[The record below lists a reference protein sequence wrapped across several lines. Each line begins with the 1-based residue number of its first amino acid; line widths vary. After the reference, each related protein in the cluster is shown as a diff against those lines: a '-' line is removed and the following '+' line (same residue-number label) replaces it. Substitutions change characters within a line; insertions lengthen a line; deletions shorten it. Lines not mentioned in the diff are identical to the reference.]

1 MRIRFFIGESEMIE
15 TKKENGTA
23 SIQKAQKHVKIS
35 LEVRDAINKTY
46 PKYCVYLATHA
57 VGRHV
62 VNYQKIE
69 EESGENFWMLPF
81 YSQISREGKLKEPD
95 LIATD
100 GNVVKYL
107 IEVKWGAIEGCSE
120 TDAFISENDRDK
132 IKNAHHFG
140 KKFKIRGPVIKDSK
154 RYDKESRECKYFDVD
169 KNIKFILVSDFQKM
183 KDVFPSKKYEFLL
196 SQLKEQNDIF
206 VLADIHEHVDDIPS
220 LQEIIQLDC

>member
-1 MRIRFFIGESEMIE
+1 M
-15 TKKENGTA
+15 
-23 SIQKAQKHVKIS
+23 SIQKAKKHVQIS
-35 LEVRDAINKTY
+35 LEVRDIINHTC

-57 VGRHV
+57 LGRHG

-69 EESGENFWMLPF
+69 EESGEKFWSLPF

-95 LIATD
+95 LIVTD

-107 IEVKWGAIEGCSE
+107 IEVKWGAIEGCPD
-120 TDAFISENDRDK
+120 TDAFISENDRGK

-183 KDVFPSKKYEFLL
+183 KDVFPSKKYQDIL
-196 SQLKEQNDIF
+196 SQLKEIRETF
-206 VLADIHEHVDDIPS
+206 IIADIHKRVDDIPS
-220 LQEIIQLDC
+220 LKKII